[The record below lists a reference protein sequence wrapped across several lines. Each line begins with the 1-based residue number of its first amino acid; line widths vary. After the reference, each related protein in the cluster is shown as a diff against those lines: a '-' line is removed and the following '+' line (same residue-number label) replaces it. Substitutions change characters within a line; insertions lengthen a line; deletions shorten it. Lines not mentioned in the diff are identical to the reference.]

1 MPRKTGRIS
10 IRDKKSGKCGE
21 PGGRRL
27 HQNAALEDDVVE
39 ADEPEITRVDT
50 SHMGKIGKMA
60 HFIGSQAADEEETDD
75 LKRRSRIPQTVMKMW
90 KKRQML

>member
-1 MPRKTGRIS
+1 MKNLRMPRKTGRIS

-39 ADEPEITRVDT
+39 ADEPESPAWI
-50 SHMGKIGKMA
+50 
-60 HFIGSQAADEEETDD
+60 QAIWVRLE
-75 LKRRSRIPQTVMKMW
+75 KWRILSEAR
-90 KKRQML
+90 RQMRKKPMT